1 MLNVVLSGFLEIASL
16 VAVKPT
22 PTSVSISYYSAF
34 REKSKGIF
42 LCVRSFIEN
51 VFYPSPFTYSS

>member
-16 VAVKPT
+16 VAVEPT

-42 LCVRSFIEN
+42 LCVS
-51 VFYPSPFTYSS
+51 